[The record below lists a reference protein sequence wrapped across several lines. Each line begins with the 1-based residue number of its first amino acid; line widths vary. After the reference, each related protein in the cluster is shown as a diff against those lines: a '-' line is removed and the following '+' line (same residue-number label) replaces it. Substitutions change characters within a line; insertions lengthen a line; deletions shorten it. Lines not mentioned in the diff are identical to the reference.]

1 MSESEPHS
9 GLGFSDL
16 FDLLRV
22 GLTLTSIDDG
32 RVRRAN
38 EFACQLLGRD
48 AREVVGRDWHELV
61 DPMQVDELRAIDP
74 GDVLAGR
81 LDWRQRTIRFVR
93 PDGQVTHVLACGSR
107 VIIDGDRCF
116 LSQIQD
122 ITELVATHRQLQ
134 LVLDNT
140 PVSVFLL
147 DHDGRVLTS
156 GGAAHQL
163 PAAMLRQVTG
173 SSVFTAFRDHPAVL
187 AMVRRSLRGERVHEV
202 LSAGGHWYDVHLV
215 PVPGAAAQRPSVAGV
230 ASDVT
235 ELERASAELRVRT
248 NRQTAL
254 ADLAQQALEVADEDV
269 LWDRGTRTL
278 TEQIGA
284 EVMIVR
290 GRPAS
295 DRIPAAWAA
304 SDDSAGVGAD
314 PSAPYNPMV
323 PAHLNGGDGLQGRVL
338 SDGGVTTPA
347 TEPPCTVVRVP
358 VGPADEPVATICL
371 RGAGRRRTSDDAAFI
386 RSVSAILGS
395 AVLRIHMEQD
405 TRFRSLHDPLTGL
418 PNRAALL
425 DALRRSLSRTGRN
438 QTRTG
443 VLFVDL
449 DGFKAVNDTLGHQAG
464 DKLLTT
470 VATRLRHAVRPGDV
484 AGRLAGDEFAVLC
497 EGIGSLDDLQAI
509 GERVIQALE
518 PTVELRR
525 PVNVSAS
532 VGAALSGPD
541 LADAEALITA
551 ADVAMY
557 EAKRQGR
564 GCLVRYDEPV
574 RATHAARLRNVTAL
588 QHALGE
594 RRLDLQFLP
603 IARQTGPIVAVE
615 AIPCWPHPARHA
627 LAPEDFEPI
636 AVDAGLSSDLD
647 LWLVDN
653 AIRYAHDAAGPDG
666 QTPMTA
672 STVTIRDDKR
682 WDEGRKA
689 SPKEIWIR
697 LSAHSFS
704 DPDLRRRII
713 ARATGSTTVAG
724 HGLTL
729 CIVIPDKLRAED
741 HREIDAAIDQLAD
754 AGVAVRL
761 DYAETT
767 PLGAM
772 TPDHLPSGLH
782 GVSLSEQ
789 YVHSVDHSDATAAV
803 LAGIVCF
810 AHLLHLDV
818 AARGVDTPSE
828 LDAIRALDC
837 DLAQGAAVG
846 QALPMPPW

>member
-1 MSESEPHS
+1 M
-9 GLGFSDL
+9 
-16 FDLLRV
+16 

-32 RVRRAN
+32 RVRRVN

-48 AREVVGRDWHELV
+48 AREVVGRNWHELV
-61 DPMQVDELRAIDP
+61 DPMQVEELRAIDP

-81 LDWRQRTIRFVR
+81 LDWRQRTVRFVR
-93 PDGQVTHVLACGSR
+93 PDGQITHVLAFGSK
-107 VIIDGDRCF
+107 VTIDGDRCF

-122 ITELVATHRQLQ
+122 ITELVSTHRQLQ

-163 PAAMLRQVTG
+163 PAARLRQVTG

-202 LSAGGHWYDVHLV
+202 LAAGGHWYDVHLV
-215 PVPGAAAQRPSVAGV
+215 PLPGAAAQRPSVAGV

-235 ELERASAELRVRT
+235 EHERASAELRVRT
-248 NRQTAL
+248 SRQTAL

-278 TEQIGA
+278 TEQISA

-290 GRPAS
+290 GRPAP
-295 DRIPAAWAA
+295 DRHPGAWAA
-304 SDDSAGVGAD
+304 SDDSAGVGVGTD
-314 PSAPYNPMV
+314 PSAPYSPTI
-323 PAHLNGGDGLQGRVL
+323 PAHLNYDVGLQGQVL
-338 SDGGVTTPA
+338 SDSGATMPA
-347 TEPPCTVVRVP
+347 TERSCTVMRVP

-395 AVLRIHMEQD
+395 AVLRIRMEQD
-405 TRFRSLHDPLTGL
+405 AQFRSLHDPLTGL

-470 VATRLRHAVRPGDV
+470 VATRLRRAVRPGDV

-497 EGIGSLDDLQAI
+497 EGVGSLDDLQSI

-532 VGAALSGPD
+532 VGAALSGPG
-541 LADAEALITA
+541 LTDAERLITA

-557 EAKRQGR
+557 EAKRQGG

-574 RATHAARLRNVTAL
+574 RAVHAARLRNVTAL
-588 QHALGE
+588 QHALCE
-594 RRLDLQFLP
+594 RRLVLRFLP
-603 IARQTGPIVAVE
+603 IARQVGPIVAVE
-615 AIPCWPHPARHA
+615 AIPCWPHPARRA
-627 LAPEDFEPI
+627 LAPEDIEPI

-647 LWLVDN
+647 LWLVDS
-653 AIRYAHDAAGPDG
+653 AIRYAHDAAGA

-672 STVTIRDDKR
+672 STLTIRGDKQQ
-682 WDEGRKA
+682 DESRKT
-689 SPKEIWIR
+689 SPREMWIR
-697 LSAHSFS
+697 LSARSFG
-704 DPDLRRRII
+704 DPALRKRII
-713 ARATGSTTVAG
+713 ARTTGSAPAAG

-729 CIVIPDKLRAED
+729 CIVIPDKLRAQD
-741 HREIDAAIDQLAD
+741 RREIDTAIDQLAD

-761 DYAETT
+761 DFTETT
-767 PLGAM
+767 PLRAM
-772 TPDHLPSGLH
+772 AAGQLPSGLH

-789 YVHSVDHSDATAAV
+789 YVHGVDHSDATAAV
-803 LAGIVCF
+803 LAGVVCF

-818 AARGVDTPSE
+818 AARGVNTPSE